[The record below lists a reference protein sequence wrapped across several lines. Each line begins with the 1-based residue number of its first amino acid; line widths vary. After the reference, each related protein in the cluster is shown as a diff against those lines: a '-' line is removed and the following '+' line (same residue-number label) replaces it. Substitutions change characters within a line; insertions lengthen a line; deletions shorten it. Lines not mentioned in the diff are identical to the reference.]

1 MNSKKEVYIET
12 QSGNQ
17 ILVEIE
23 DHHGWI
29 NISADNFE
37 IKLSTDSA
45 FDLVDALTIVAND
58 IDSLTEERW

>member
-1 MNSKKEVYIET
+1 LNSKKEVYLET
-12 QSGNQ
+12 QSGSQ

-23 DHHGWI
+23 DHHGWV

-37 IKLSTDSA
+37 IKLSPDSA

-58 IDSLTEERW
+58 IDSFVEERW